1 MKTIKTL
8 FLSVL
13 LVCSLRSTP
22 AYADFWGGDIPL
34 LIEIVANTLQQIS
47 QLRDI
52 IGTGKDTLNYIRD
65 INRGLQDAMSIAK
78 TMNQKLSPGVL
89 SDLQGAEQAMAVI
102 EQLYGGVPKTGDSRM
117 QQTMDR
123 SAAEAINL
131 HNEAFRYADQID
143 PEAERIKDYA
153 RVVSPQGAEKL
164 TAQSMGVLIHVMNQV
179 LRTNAAMLK
188 LQSEQL
194 ALNNRKEKLGSEQ
207 FRVQYDGLAK
217 AFGSL
222 KPEYKLPALSGN

>member
-1 MKTIKTL
+1 MKAVKT
-8 FLSVL
+8 FFFSIL
-13 LVCSLRSTP
+13 LLCSLRSTP

-47 QLRDI
+47 QLKDI

-65 INRGLQDAMSIAK
+65 INRGLQDALSLAK
-78 TMNQKLSPGVL
+78 TMNQKLSPGIL

-102 EQLYGGVPKTGDSRM
+102 EQLYGGVPKTADARM

-164 TAQSMGVLIHVMNQV
+164 TAQSLGVLIHVMNQV

-222 KPEYKLPALSGN
+222 KPEYKLPALRGN

>member
-1 MKTIKTL
+1 
-8 FLSVL
+8 
-13 LVCSLRSTP
+13 
-22 AYADFWGGDIPL
+22 
-34 LIEIVANTLQQIS
+34 
-47 QLRDI
+47 
-52 IGTGKDTLNYIRD
+52 
-65 INRGLQDAMSIAK
+65 
-78 TMNQKLSPGVL
+78 
-89 SDLQGAEQAMAVI
+89 
-102 EQLYGGVPKTGDSRM
+102 M

-123 SAAEAINL
+123 SAAEAIHL

-153 RVVSPQGAEKL
+153 KVVSPQGAEKL
-164 TAQSMGVLIHVMNQV
+164 TAQSLGVLIHVMNQV

-194 ALNNRKEKLGSEQ
+194 ALSNRKEKLGSEQ

-222 KPEYKLPALSGN
+222 KPEYQLPALGGN

>member
-1 MKTIKTL
+1 MKTVKV
-8 FLSVL
+8 FCCSVL
-13 LVCSLRSTP
+13 LIFSLRSTP
-22 AYADFWGGDIPL
+22 AHADFWGGDIPL

-65 INRGLQDAMSIAK
+65 INRGLQDALSIAK
-78 TMNQKLSPGVL
+78 TMNQKLSPGIL

-102 EQLYGGVPKTGDSRM
+102 EQLYGGVPKTSEARM

-123 SAAEAINL
+123 SAAEAIHL

-164 TAQSMGVLIHVMNQV
+164 TAQSLGVLIHVMNQV

-217 AFGSL
+217 AFSSL
-222 KPEYKLPALSGN
+222 KPEYKLPALQGN